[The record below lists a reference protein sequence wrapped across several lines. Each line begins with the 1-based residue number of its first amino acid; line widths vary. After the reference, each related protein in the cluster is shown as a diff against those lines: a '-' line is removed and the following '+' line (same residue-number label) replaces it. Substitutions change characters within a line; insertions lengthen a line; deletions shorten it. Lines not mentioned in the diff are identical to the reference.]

1 RELGNMSISFEPYA
15 EPAQGQNT
23 TWRGHMWIKCDN
35 IPRLMWEGL
44 GWTAKNILPDQG
56 FMTKTTRNMM
66 AREGAE
72 SIPCYKRVWVLQDQ
86 SSGELPYWVARLIIY
101 SNSITRLCTFQPTAL
116 SRQNITKVVAWK
128 GSERSEKI
136 YRYEAA
142 APG

>member
-1 RELGNMSISFEPYA
+1 
-15 EPAQGQNT
+15 
-23 TWRGHMWIKCDN
+23 
-35 IPRLMWEGL
+35 
-44 GWTAKNILPDQG
+44 
-56 FMTKTTRNMM
+56 MTKTTRNMM

-142 APG
+142 APGNTIDLSKDYLKSRKYRTYREGPLELGVCYLVALIWFVVFLLLVYQVNCSR